1 MKNLILPLLL
11 TAALAGCQRDDCTD
25 GVFVLSGQ
33 DFGDAPAANVA
44 PMPGRLPAGQLPA
57 GLQPASDGHFPGT
70 KAYCSALAARSDY
83 SDALKGNRLQPG
95 QPWYVYRLDA
105 RWPQDVYP
113 YREADWRLKAP
124 ARLIKKEESH
134 GSGN

>member
-1 MKNLILPLLL
+1 MKLLL
-11 TAALAGCQRDDCTD
+11 PALLVALLAGCQRDDCTD
-25 GVFVLSGQ
+25 GVFVLSGS
-33 DFGDAPAANVA
+33 DWGDAPAATA
-44 PMPGRLPAGQLPA
+44 AALPGKLPPGQIPP
-57 GLQPASDGHFPGT
+57 GLQPASDGHYPGT
-70 KAYCSALAARSDY
+70 KAFCSVLAARSDY
-83 SDALKGNRLQPG
+83 SDALKGGRLQPG

-124 ARLIKKEESH
+124 ARPIKKEESH